1 MLPQGNHSWLTLAGL
16 LIALGWLI
24 WFSWRYAWWRR
35 TLPYHLP
42 RILMYHMIAPP
53 RRGSR
58 YNGMRVSPHQFER
71 QVRWLRNKGWHFY
84 TVSELVELGTH
95 VKPRS
100 VAITFDD
107 GYADNLMEALP
118 VLQKYQ
124 AKATVYVLAG
134 EKIED
139 WSSQKNKAHDSGEL
153 LSEPRMSVSQQ
164 RQLLASGLIEIG
176 SHTLTHANLLKLNV
190 NETMKELVESKQRL
204 EVELGVEI
212 RSFAYPF
219 GYFKV
224 GDEARVKEAGYRSA
238 VTTERGVMDPADLA
252 PYQLPRLKVSGKE
265 GMLAFMNRMRTGWRG
280 ANK

>member
-1 MLPQGNHSWLTLAGL
+1 MAGL

-35 TLPYHLP
+35 TLSYHLP

-124 AKATVYVLAG
+124 AKATVYVLA
-134 EKIED
+134 
-139 WSSQKNKAHDSGEL
+139 
-153 LSEPRMSVSQQ
+153 
-164 RQLLASGLIEIG
+164 
-176 SHTLTHANLLKLNV
+176 
-190 NETMKELVESKQRL
+190 
-204 EVELGVEI
+204 
-212 RSFAYPF
+212 
-219 GYFKV
+219 
-224 GDEARVKEAGYRSA
+224 
-238 VTTERGVMDPADLA
+238 
-252 PYQLPRLKVSGKE
+252 
-265 GMLAFMNRMRTGWRG
+265 
-280 ANK
+280 